1 MLSSFD
7 NVVTVYIGMSQNMH
21 TSVAITTTLIHL
33 LSKFHWLNWIPRL
46 HQCPCKQRYIAGGAH
61 YSANPLSNMLT
72 SIYTAEKN
80 WSQEI
85 K

>member
-7 NVVTVYIGMSQNMH
+7 NVVTVYIGMLQHVH

-33 LSKFHWLNWIPRL
+33 LITNTNS
-46 HQCPCKQRYIAGGAH
+46 KQRYIAGGAQ

-72 SIYTAEKN
+72 SIFTAEKN

>member
-7 NVVTVYIGMSQNMH
+7 NVVAVYIGMSQNMH
-21 TSVAITTTLIHL
+21 TSVAKTT
-33 LSKFHWLNWIPRL
+33 N
-46 HQCPCKQRYIAGGAH
+46 
-61 YSANPLSNMLT
+61 SANPLSNMLT
-72 SIYTAEKN
+72 SIFTADKN